1 MVKILTFPKRQVAS
15 DNTQSV
21 EDAPDF
27 LVFDSEDTLPF
38 SGPDSED
45 VGKTLICSNTSRD
58 WTNQELAS
66 IYRVKHLLDAAQV
79 PTELERGV
87 SDEGDPWCVFCNVD
101 ADVFI
106 HLSRIDGLYWL
117 DSPKLPS
124 PLNGFSF
131 DALVQGFISLSEP
144 GKQLSED
151 SQKIIRLQKNNSVFL
166 HPSVM
171 LAALVWSLYF
181 GSDELLIPNSQGGRE
196 GADEAHEPKPWLDRL
211 QSMQEQETPGQDE
224 LASIASEKPFLT
236 DANASEEHKAVN
248 ATSSG
253 FPFGM
258 TLGLASIAV
267 ASGLIQESQWKNVVQ
282 SLFPS
287 DEASGLDGE
296 GDLPETDSSISS
308 LVIESLKFVAS
319 FVAVVDRQETAALS
333 EADPSE
339 IDIGT
344 ENAEWLLKLVEM
356 ANANKQGLEAK
367 AGTIEEKSE
376 SSPEI
381 AVSDL
386 PEYAVLEGENNAL
399 EEVELNADIYGE
411 FAQSD
416 VILELMDYFFGGG
429 PLNTIAMDGVVYLV
443 DMPSQ
448 ASNEG
453 SIELVEQVIID
464 TDDDRDEF
472 ASPASPDHNEPVW
485 KPADVL
491 PLFDQNAQQFIFS
504 LFSTSDSMKFILSG
518 NELIFFDSDIYESQS
533 DRVKMSWTTDDGGTV
548 SLLGAKADLLEYD
561 FA

>member
-1 MVKILTFPKRQVAS
+1 
-15 DNTQSV
+15 
-21 EDAPDF
+21 
-27 LVFDSEDTLPF
+27 
-38 SGPDSED
+38 
-45 VGKTLICSNTSRD
+45 
-58 WTNQELAS
+58 
-66 IYRVKHLLDAAQV
+66 
-79 PTELERGV
+79 
-87 SDEGDPWCVFCNVD
+87 
-101 ADVFI
+101 
-106 HLSRIDGLYWL
+106 
-117 DSPKLPS
+117 
-124 PLNGFSF
+124 
-131 DALVQGFISLSEP
+131 
-144 GKQLSED
+144 
-151 SQKIIRLQKNNSVFL
+151 
-166 HPSVM
+166 
-171 LAALVWSLYF
+171 
-181 GSDELLIPNSQGGRE
+181 
-196 GADEAHEPKPWLDRL
+196 
-211 QSMQEQETPGQDE
+211 
-224 LASIASEKPFLT
+224 
-236 DANASEEHKAVN
+236 
-248 ATSSG
+248 
-253 FPFGM
+253 
-258 TLGLASIAV
+258 V